1 MPGEIRFGQLVRE
14 RRLEMGLTQSE
25 FANRVGCAVITLR
38 RIEAGTLRPSYQMAE
53 RFALALNIPEEDQ
66 LGFIRLSRQ
75 MKPSPPIP
83 KPTPTPNEIG
93 LSDLSGRAVNGFQ
106 LGELIGSGGFG
117 VVYKAV
123 QPSVKREVAVKII
136 LPKFANQPEFIRRF
150 ESEAQLV
157 ARLEHPHTVP
167 LYDYWREPDAAYLI
181 MRLLKGGNLE
191 ERIQRGGLSLEVS
204 LRMMQ
209 QVGLALEVA
218 HRQGVIHRDIK
229 PANVMLDEMENAYLT
244 DFGIAKIFGVERG
257 PTNRDGPVIG
267 SPAYISPEQI
277 LAEPVR
283 PQSDIY
289 GFGILLFEMIT
300 GEKPFKGPTQV
311 AYLQQHLQE
320 RLPSLLDYVPDV
332 PLPLDRVIQKATAK
346 KPEERYQ
353 TMLDLLH
360 DLESVVIA
368 GKHIVVWP
376 TAEEPIQPSTQEIAA
391 LTNPFLGLRPFTEA
405 DADNF
410 YGRNTLV
417 QELLGLMA
425 DGTDLA
431 RFIAVVGPSGS
442 GKSSVVKAGLI
453 PALRRGGLPESEN
466 WYITHFA
473 PGHNPWSELAAALL
487 RVAVDPSDNLDQL
500 LQADERGLLRAVRQL
515 LPDDGES
522 ELLLVIDQFE
532 ELFTLVAD
540 EPIRA
545 HFLDSLV
552 TAVLDPSSRLRI
564 VITLRADFTGRPLQ
578 YADFGELMRAR
589 MVFVLPLLVS
599 ELTEAI
605 TQPILRL
612 GLEMEPALVS
622 LIVQDATDQPGVL
635 PLLQYTLTEL
645 FEQRNG
651 RVLTLA
657 HYQAMGGLTGAL
669 ARRADEIFEQLDS
682 SNQAATRQLFLR
694 LVTLGDGASDESM
707 PDTRR
712 RVLLSELASLS
723 VTGVPLSVVGKRFT
737 EYGLPITEYG
747 RYRLLTFDHDPATRG
762 ATVEVAHEALLREW
776 PRLRDWLAVSRE
788 DVRKQRE
795 LAQAASQWEAS
806 MKDASYLL
814 RGARL
819 THFEAWVETTG
830 VALTLNERN
839 FLDRSIAARDERR
852 SEEEARRER
861 ELETAR
867 QLIKTEK
874 QRAQQ
879 YVLAQEQATL
889 ATARELALRANS
901 NLEIDPELSI
911 LLAQQSLARTY
922 TTEGEVALHRAIQ
935 TSRVRMTLT
944 EHTASVVHVAVSGD
958 GRYIASAGDDDR
970 VILWNIFTGEA
981 LFTYHQRGLDFWRGQ
996 LAFSTDSSQLVI
1008 LTGGPDRVKGGDSGP
1023 LQIVAWDA
1031 QVASEKG
1038 EARIVWS
1045 TTLPISDTTAVSDY
1059 IINPSLSLFAVGYD
1073 DGTIELWDTTSR
1085 QLQMRFLAHSQKVTL
1100 NFSPDGSL
1108 LATASDD
1115 ATIKIWSVS
1124 SLLTAKTEPALIISD
1139 ELIGAADSLAF
1150 SPDNSILAN
1159 SARIRFALV
1168 WNLAASARGELGERL
1183 YTLPHN
1189 NLIRSL
1195 TFNSNG
1201 TQLISTSMDSTTRI
1215 WDMATGDILIILNR
1229 HQAQVND
1236 VALTVDDQTV
1246 ITASEDKTVK
1256 VWDISLDGLSERFN
1270 RKIHQDSVSSLAM
1283 DHSGTFLATASED
1296 ASACL
1301 LDCRSG
1307 EILQT
1312 FTNHQGWLF
1321 GISISSDGSRVAT
1334 ASLDGTA
1341 KLWDTQSGAEI
1352 MTVDECIG
1360 FGVNKLFPGILDV
1373 AFHPQDKDIVVTAR
1387 ADGLLHI
1394 HDLGSGGFI
1403 SRTILGV
1410 GRTVN
1415 NIVFSPDGA
1424 YLAAAAQSSSM
1435 FAVVIWETTHYEPV
1449 SRLEL
1454 PSLSWD
1460 MAFSLDNQ
1468 LLAVGMNDRGG
1479 ALLIYK
1485 AMTGDLLF
1493 NMKGHTALIW
1503 RLSFDRAGK
1512 RLITTSLDG
1521 TIRFWDVQTGSELF
1535 VLPLAGLPQSVAVS
1549 PDGNWLYVGTKDG
1562 RVVGMALPLENLLAL
1577 AESRVTRTLTEKECQ
1592 QYLHVDVCPEE

>member
-1 MPGEIRFGQLVRE
+1 MPEEIRFGQLVKD

-117 VVYKAV
+117 VVYKAI

-157 ARLEHPHTVP
+157 ARLEHPHIVP

-191 ERIQRGGLSLEVS
+191 ERIQQGGSSLETS

-244 DFGIAKIFGVERG
+244 DFGIAKIVGVERG
-257 PTNRDGPVIG
+257 PTNQDGPVVG

-277 LAEPVR
+277 LAEPVQ

-332 PLPLDRVIQKATAK
+332 PLPLDRVIQKATTK

-360 DLESVVIA
+360 DLEGVVIA
-368 GKHIVVWP
+368 GKQIVAWP
-376 TAEEPIQPSTQEIAA
+376 AAEEPIQPSTQEIAA
-391 LTNPFLGLRPFTEA
+391 LENPFLGLRPFTEA

-431 RFIAVVGPSGS
+431 RFVAVVGPSGS

-466 WYITHFA
+466 WYLTHFA
-473 PGHNPWSELAAALL
+473 PSHNPWSELAAALL
-487 RVAVDPSDNLDQL
+487 RVAADPSDNLDQL

-522 ELLLVIDQFE
+522 ELLLVVDQFE

-540 EPIRA
+540 EPTRA
-545 HFLDSLV
+545 SFLNSLV
-552 TAVLDPSSRLRI
+552 TAVLEPDSRLRVI
-564 VITLRADFTGRPLQ
+564 ITLRADFTGRPLQ
-578 YADFGELMRAR
+578 YTDFGELMRER
-589 MVFVLPLLVS
+589 MIFVLPLLVS

-605 TQPILRL
+605 TQPIIRL

-622 LIVQDATDQPGVL
+622 AIVKDAADQPGVL

-651 RVLTLA
+651 RILTLA

-669 ARRADEIFEQLDS
+669 ARRADEIFAQLDS
-682 SNQAATRQLFLR
+682 AAQTATRQLFLR
-694 LVTLGDGASDESM
+694 LVTLGEGIE
-707 PDTRR
+707 DTRR
-712 RVLLSELASLS
+712 RVLLSELESLS
-723 VTGVPLSVVGKRFT
+723 VIGDQLSVIGDRFT

-747 RYRLLTFDHDPATRG
+747 RYRLLTFDHDPVTRG

-776 PRLRDWLAVSRE
+776 PRLRDWLADSRE

-795 LAQAASQWEAS
+795 LAQATAQWEAS
-806 MKDASYLL
+806 GKDMSYLL
-814 RGARL
+814 RGGRL
-819 THFEAWVETTG
+819 TQFEAWLEVTH
-830 VALTLNERN
+830 VALTINEQK
-839 FLDRSIAARDERR
+839 FLDSSIVARDQRQN
-852 SEEEARRER
+852 EEEARRER

-879 YVLAQEQATL
+879 YALAQEQATL
-889 ATARELALRANS
+889 ATARELALQANS
-901 NLEIDPELSI
+901 NLDIDPELSI
-911 LLAQQSLARTY
+911 LLAQQSLARVY
-922 TTEGEVALHRAIQ
+922 TAEGEVALHRAIQ
-935 TSRVRMTLT
+935 ASRVRMTLT
-944 EHTASVVHVAVSGD
+944 EHTASVVWVAVSGD
-958 GRYIASAGDDDR
+958 GRYFASASYDDT
-970 VILWNIFTGEA
+970 VILWNVLTGES
-981 LFTYHQRGLDFWRGQ
+981 LFTYHQRSIDFWRGK
-996 LAFSTDSSQLVI
+996 LVFSADSTQLVI
-1008 LTGGPDRVKGGDSGP
+1008 LTGGPDLADKTDSDP
-1023 LQIVAWDA
+1023 LQIVIWDIQA
-1031 QVASEKG
+1031 AVERG
-1038 EARIVWS
+1038 ETEIVRS
-1045 TTLPISDTTAVSDY
+1045 VILPVSDTMAVTDY
-1059 IINPSLSLFAVGYD
+1059 MINPDLSLFAVGYD
-1073 DGTIELWDTTSR
+1073 DGTLELWNPVSGR
-1085 QLQMRFLAHSQKVTL
+1085 LLLRFSAHSQKLSL
-1100 NFSPDGSL
+1100 NFSLDGSL
-1108 LATASDD
+1108 LATMSDD
-1115 ATIKIWSVS
+1115 TSIKVWSVA
-1124 SLLTAKTEPALIISD
+1124 SLLTAKTEPILTMLDKI
-1139 ELIGAADSLAF
+1139 IGAADTLTF
-1150 SPDNSILAN
+1150 SPDNSILVN
-1159 SARIRFALV
+1159 SARIRLALV
-1168 WNLAASARGELGERL
+1168 WKLVASEKIARGEQL
-1183 YTLPHN
+1183 YALQHN
-1189 NLIRSL
+1189 NIIRSS
-1195 TFNSNG
+1195 TFNSDS
-1201 TQLISTSMDSTTRI
+1201 TQLVTTSMDSIIRI
-1215 WDMATGDILIILNR
+1215 WDVATGELLIQLAG
-1229 HQAQVND
+1229 HQDQVHD
-1236 VALTVDDQTV
+1236 VALTIDDQTV
-1246 ITASEDKTVK
+1246 ITAGEDKTVK
-1256 VWDISLDGLSERFN
+1256 VWDISSDGLSERFN
-1270 RKIHQDSVSSLAM
+1270 RKVHHDSVSSLVI
-1283 DHSGTFLATASED
+1283 DLSGTILATASED
-1296 ASACL
+1296 SSACL
-1301 LDCRSG
+1301 LDCRNG
-1307 EILQT
+1307 EVLQT
-1312 FTNHQGWLF
+1312 FTGHQGWVF
-1321 GISISSDGSRVAT
+1321 GISINDDGSRVAT

-1341 KLWDTQSGAEI
+1341 KVWDARSGAEI
-1352 MTVDECIG
+1352 VTVDECDG
-1360 FGVNKLFPGILDV
+1360 FGINSLFPGILDV
-1373 AFHPQDKDIVVTAR
+1373 AFHPQNENIVATAR
-1387 ADGLLHI
+1387 ADGLVNIHNLH
-1394 HDLGSGGFI
+1394 SGGLI
-1403 SRTILGV
+1403 SRTVLGA
-1410 GRTVN
+1410 GRTIN
-1415 NIVFSPDGA
+1415 NIVFSADGT
-1424 YLAAAAQSSSM
+1424 YLAAVAQSSSA
-1435 FAVVIWETTHYEPV
+1435 FAIGIVVIWETIHYEPLV
-1449 SRLEL
+1449 RLEL
-1454 PSLSWD
+1454 PNMSWT
-1460 MAFSLDNQ
+1460 MAFSPDNQ
-1468 LLAVGMNDRGG
+1468 LLAVGMGRGG
-1479 ALLIYK
+1479 LHIYK
-1485 AMTGDLLF
+1485 AMTGELLF
-1493 NMKGHTALIW
+1493 DLKGHTALLW
-1503 RLSFDRAGK
+1503 RLSFDRTGK
-1512 RLITTSLDG
+1512 RLITTAFDG
-1521 TIRFWDVQTGSELF
+1521 TVRFWDVQTGSELF

-1549 PDGNWLYVGTKDG
+1549 PDDNWLYVGTKDG